1 MNLSTSSLA
10 GPVLATA
17 AIAFLAA
24 GCGTSSGTS
33 ADNGAGAGSGSS
45 SSAVSVGSFNGTH
58 VLVDSAGHS
67 LYSASAEKGGHILCV
82 GGCTSFWKPVS
93 ASGADAKAADKA
105 VGAGFSV
112 VDRAGRGSQLTYHG
126 LPLYTFAEE
135 GAGELQGDG
144 LTDDFNGTHF
154 VWDAARAPGSSA
166 APSPTSQPQDS
177 GGGYGY

>member
-33 ADNGAGAGSGSS
+33 ADNGSDAGGAS

-67 LYSASAEKGGHILCV
+67 LYSAAVEKGGQIRCV
-82 GGCTSFWKPVS
+82 DGCTSFWKPVS
-93 ASGADAKAADKA
+93 ASGTDAKAADKT
-105 VGAGFSV
+105 VGTGFGL
-112 VDRAGRGSQLTYHG
+112 VDRPGVGSQLTYRG

-144 LTDDFNGTHF
+144 FTDDFQGTHF
-154 VWDAARAPGSSA
+154 VWDAARPSGSSTA
-166 APSPTSQPQDS
+166 PAQPSPSQDS
-177 GGGYGY
+177 GGGGYGY